1 MSSTRSLRQR
11 LLLAAAL
18 SMLLVIGVIAP
29 LLYFSFSRALQ
40 QTYDQRLESV
50 MLSLIA
56 SVEYRADAR
65 LSQRKPLLDPAFER
79 PGSGWYWQIRL
90 RQTHSTDALP
100 ELRSRSLWDRS
111 WPQQAL
117 EASATPVYTY
127 ARDFN
132 GNQLRVAEQSIR
144 MGQPAQQF
152 DLLVIGELS
161 ALSTAARQFGAV
173 LALALILLIAAL
185 CAASALQVRFGLL
198 PLRRV
203 RRELE
208 LIRAGEQDQLKDE
221 YPIEIKPLATQIN
234 ELLERNRAVVQRA
247 RQRTGDLAHALK
259 MPLSRIHAEASAPAT
274 DSMTQIGAETQR
286 IRQLLD
292 QHLTLAASGA
302 QSSQILVLIAP
313 ICDALAQALQ
323 RIHGQ
328 RAKPVQYLRHG
339 DATLQFRGDAQD
351 LEEMLGNLL
360 DNAWKWT
367 CNRVDVVLARCPGDT
382 PQLQIRISDD
392 GPGLS
397 SAAQVG
403 AMQRGVRF
411 DERTP
416 GSGLGLHIVAQL
428 AADYGGELQLTAA
441 ETQGLVA
448 HLRLPGA

>member
-1 MSSTRSLRQR
+1 MSTTRSLRQR

-18 SMLLVIGVIAP
+18 SMLLVIVLIAP

-40 QTYDQRLESV
+40 QTYDQHLESV

-56 SVEYRADAR
+56 SVEYGADAR

-79 PGSGWYWQIRL
+79 PGSGWYWQIRA
-90 RQTHSTDALP
+90 HPAHAASTAS

-117 EASATPVYTY
+117 PPSAKPAFAY
-127 ARDFN
+127 ATDFN
-132 GNQLRVAEQSIR
+132 GNRLRVAAQSIR
-144 MGQPAQQF
+144 IGKPAQVF
-152 DLLVIGELS
+152 DLVVIGDLS
-161 ALSTAARQFGAV
+161 AVSAAARQFGVV
-173 LALALILLIAAL
+173 LAVALTLLIAAL
-185 CAASALQVRFGLL
+185 FAASALQVRFGLL

-208 LIRAGEQDQLKDE
+208 KIRAGEQDQLIDT
-221 YPIEIKPLATQIN
+221 YPSEIMPLATQIN
-234 ELLERNRAVVQRA
+234 ELLARNRAVVQRA

-259 MPLSRIHAEASAPAT
+259 MPLSRIQAEAGSPAT
-274 DSMTQIGAETQR
+274 DSMTQIGTETQR

-302 QSSQILVLIAP
+302 QSSESRVAIAP
-313 ICDALAQALQ
+313 ICDALVQALE

-328 RAKPVQYLRHG
+328 RATPVEYQRGG
-339 DATLQFRGDAQD
+339 DAMLQFRGDAQD

-367 CNRVDVVLARCPGDT
+367 RSRVDVELACCAGNAQ
-382 PQLQIRISDD
+382 QLQISISDD

-397 SAAQVG
+397 SGAQVD

-416 GSGLGLHIVAQL
+416 GSGLGLHVVAQL
-428 AADYGGELQLTAA
+428 AADYDGALELTTADSGGLRAI
-441 ETQGLVA
+441 
-448 HLRLPGA
+448 LRLPAG